1 MAKEGKQISKQ
12 HVEEIIKC
20 GKDPAYFLRT
30 YGKIV
35 TLEDGLVPF
44 ELFDFQEK
52 CLKQFQKHRFNIVLK
67 SRQLGLTTVSAGYAV
82 WVALFQR
89 NKSVLCIATK
99 LSTATGFIKKVKEFW
114 KNLPPWLRF
123 VEIEETKQEVR
134 FMNGSTI
141 EAIPTSDD
149 AGRGKSINL
158 LIVDEAAFIRNF
170 DSVWTAIQPTLG
182 TGGNAIVLSTPNGA
196 GNMYYD
202 LWVGAE
208 AKQNSFNPIKLP
220 WNVHPD
226 HDQAWFDEQCR
237 SLDKRKVAQE
247 LLCEFLGSGETFLN
261 IDLMS
266 LLSSLQKQPIKY
278 DPIDPNL
285 WIWEDPQPGVRYAIA
300 SDVSRGDSKDF
311 STFQILN
318 VQTGEI
324 AGEYQGKITPD
335 ILAGILFRVGVLY
348 NRALIVVESNSY
360 GNHTL
365 IELKKLNYTNI
376 FYQGTPKH
384 LIGNYMPTAKD
395 KAGFFTHTDNR
406 LAALTNLEECVR
418 LGKIIP
424 RSVRL
429 YNELQTFVWSSDKK
443 PSAIRGKTDDLVMAI
458 AILAWIF
465 KNYYDEGRDK
475 NKVSYGPNTFFIGM
489 STKKLPSSNNYGG
502 MLPSTNPRKHL
513 TSPEQQDMD
522 PNDLKWLYRN

>member
-208 AKQNSFNPIKLP
+208 AKQNSFNPIKI
-220 WNVHPD
+220 
-226 HDQAWFDEQCR
+226 
-237 SLDKRKVAQE
+237 
-247 LLCEFLGSGETFLN
+247 G
-261 IDLMS
+261 
-266 LLSSLQKQPIKY
+266 
-278 DPIDPNL
+278 
-285 WIWEDPQPGVRYAIA
+285 
-300 SDVSRGDSKDF
+300 
-311 STFQILN
+311 
-318 VQTGEI
+318 
-324 AGEYQGKITPD
+324 
-335 ILAGILFRVGVLY
+335 
-348 NRALIVVESNSY
+348 RAHV
-360 GNHTL
+360 
-365 IELKKLNYTNI
+365 
-376 FYQGTPKH
+376 
-384 LIGNYMPTAKD
+384 
-395 KAGFFTHTDNR
+395 
-406 LAALTNLEECVR
+406 
-418 LGKIIP
+418 
-424 RSVRL
+424 
-429 YNELQTFVWSSDKK
+429 
-443 PSAIRGKTDDLVMAI
+443 
-458 AILAWIF
+458 
-465 KNYYDEGRDK
+465 
-475 NKVSYGPNTFFIGM
+475 
-489 STKKLPSSNNYGG
+489 
-502 MLPSTNPRKHL
+502 
-513 TSPEQQDMD
+513 
-522 PNDLKWLYRN
+522 